1 MSRLVIR
8 MLVTGNSRFLRQRP
22 GKNKAPLLGRK
33 SVKDKKM
40 KNLYNKIAGAV
51 LCMGVMAS
59 SSFAQVA
66 PGVSYF
72 QLPTGF
78 VDNIIATVLVVAG
91 GLLTIIGLKYAWNL
105 TKSMFASR

>member
-8 MLVTGNSRFLRQRP
+8 ILVTGNSRFLRQRP
-22 GKNKAPLLGRK
+22 GKNKAPLLGRQ

-40 KNLYNKIAGAV
+40 KNLYNKIAGAA
-51 LCMGVMAS
+51 LCMAVMAVNS
-59 SSFAQVA
+59 MAV
-66 PGVSYF
+66 GVSYF
-72 QLPTGF
+72 ELPVGF

-91 GLLTIIGLKYAWNL
+91 GLLTIIGLKYAWGL